1 MRSGVLA
8 FLLAVAATSSV
19 LADEAET
26 VSAGE
31 SAGLTLPT
39 LGGIQFWTDELFFH
53 RWHIQRNVVLGKFRL
68 LDGENRQYAFGSY
81 EECNAALEQI
91 KRERALP
98 PMHGTVVLA
107 LHGLGRSRGSMASM
121 AEYLEEQGGFTVL
134 RVGYAS
140 TRESIDAH
148 ATSLAAVIRNLDGV
162 EQIHFVAH
170 SMGNIVIRR
179 AMSLL
184 AGSEHERRLGR
195 FVMIGPPNQGAAL
208 ATMLSDNTLVQ
219 ALVGEP
225 CDELGRLWPWV
236 ERDLA
241 IPPCPFGII
250 AGGLGNEKGFNPLLP
265 GDDDAVVTVESTR
278 LDGAADAVLLPVL
291 HSFMPSERPVQE
303 RTLRFLRS
311 GRFEPPSAAEAAVT
325 R

>member
-1 MRSGVLA
+1 
-8 FLLAVAATSSV
+8 
-19 LADEAET
+19 
-26 VSAGE
+26 
-31 SAGLTLPT
+31 
-39 LGGIQFWTDELFFH
+39 
-53 RWHIQRNVVLGKFRL
+53 VVLSQYRL
-68 LDGENRQYAFGSY
+68 LDGDNRQHAFGSFDA
-81 EECNAALEQI
+81 CRAALEAI
-91 KRERALP
+91 KRDRALR
-98 PMHGTVVLA
+98 PMQGTVVLA
-107 LHGLGRSRGSMASM
+107 LHGLGRSRLSMASM

-140 TRESIDAH
+140 TREGIDAH
-148 ATSLAAVIRNLDGV
+148 AASLCSVIRNLDGV

-179 AMSLL
+179 AIQMSS
-184 AGSEHERRLGR
+184 AQEQQRLGR

-208 ATMLSDNTLVQ
+208 ATMLSDNAVVQ

-225 CDELGRLWPWV
+225 CEELGRLWPWI

-241 IPPCPFGII
+241 VPRCPFGII
-250 AGGLGNEKGFNPLLP
+250 AGGRGNEDGYNPLLP

-278 LDGAADAVLLPVL
+278 LAGAADFVLLSVL

-303 RTLRFLRS
+303 HTLRFLQT
-311 GRFEPPSAAEAAVT
+311 GRFTPATEAAGPVS